1 MIAPSVRTILSAF
14 GALTLAGCGTS
25 GGGPDARETTAYDG
39 IASGE
44 AILLSGTEPFWNAR
58 IEEGTMRYTTMEDQE
73 GREFPVER
81 FAGNNGLSFS
91 GTIPGEGGKSIDVA
105 VTPGECSDRMS
116 DRTYPFVA
124 TVVIGS
130 ETRSGCA
137 YTDRQPFSG
146 PDRP

>member
-1 MIAPSVRTILSAF
+1 MGAPETLLIQLTAQGDVPYRASA
-14 GALTLAGCGTS
+14 LMN
-25 GGGPDARETTAYDG
+25 GPA
-39 IASGE
+39 GE